1 MCGWRLLRT
10 SGHIDGATAILRSTS
25 TLRCASDACSPSHTR
40 SRSAQK
46 RPTVLKSLDWRKMVL
61 AEAGVPQTN
70 DHLRIA
76 VVDDDP
82 LFRETLTENLTDADF
97 AVEAFDG
104 GEPFFSWLNDG
115 GEVDLVLLDWRMPD
129 VNGIEVLRRLRE
141 DGSEVPVIFLTVL
154 SEQIY
159 EEAALHSGAVDFV
172 EKSRSFAIL
181 RKRIDLI
188 LEGVKSPASDGTSE
202 DDSLRR
208 LGHLELNLDSSR
220 AFWRGERVNLS
231 LT

>member
-1 MCGWRLLRT
+1 
-10 SGHIDGATAILRSTS
+10 
-25 TLRCASDACSPSHTR
+25 
-40 SRSAQK
+40 
-46 RPTVLKSLDWRKMVL
+46 MVL

-188 LEGVKSPASDGTSE
+188 L
-202 DDSLRR
+202 
-208 LGHLELNLDSSR
+208 
-220 AFWRGERVNLS
+220 
-231 LT
+231 